1 MNKLPLVQLLI
12 AVLLQSDYI
21 LSQDHWETAI
31 FADDNWNYIIP
42 SQEPSSNW
50 NTVTFDD
57 SDWSVGPGGFGYG
70 DNDDGT
76 TVDNGTISVFMRR
89 AFTITELTKLN
100 TAILHA
106 DYDDGFVAYLNGVE
120 VFRSFNLADED
131 DTVPYDAT
139 TNIDHEA
146 QLYTG
151 LVPEAYVLDS
161 IDIAELLLVGDNMLA
176 IQVHNVGQT
185 SSDMSSNF
193 FFTFGITDQSSFYE
207 DPPDWFQ
214 PPVTFNESNLPI
226 LIIDTFGEQ
235 IPDDPRIPAH
245 LGIIDNS
252 NGINHINDPFTD
264 YDGAITIELRGNSSQ
279 GQPKKPY
286 RFETV
291 DSFGEN
297 NNVSLL
303 GMPEE
308 NDWVLYAPWS
318 DKTLIRNVLTYQ
330 LSNEMGWYASRSKYC
345 ELYLNGD
352 YKGIYVLMEKIKR
365 DQDRVDISKLDPDD
379 IEGDDLTGGY
389 ILKFDWIWT
398 GDNLGWF
405 ESDEGSLY
413 NYHYPKPDEIAS
425 EQVDY
430 IQQYIHD
437 FETMMAGAGYN
448 DPTSGYPSWIN
459 IDSFVDYIMLQEL
472 SKNVDA
478 YRLSTYIYKD
488 KNSDDSLLYAGPI
501 WDINHGFGNC
511 DYGYTWL
518 TNNWLLGYQATDD
531 PIAFWWH
538 KLWNDDGFEA
548 AFSER
553 YTELRSTTLS
563 LNHIYSIIDSV
574 ANYLGPSI
582 DRNFTRWP
590 TLGTY
595 VWPNYYVFDTYA
607 EEIEYLKSWT
617 ADRLQWMDQ
626 EMLSIADVSIIPK
639 KYRLYDAYPNP
650 FNPTTLLRYDLP
662 QKSKVTITIYDILG
676 RAINTI
682 VNEVQDAGYQSIIW
696 DATNDYGYP
705 VSAGVYLYQLQANG
719 VTRTK
724 KMVLLK

>member
-1 MNKLPLVQLLI
+1 MTSTRLATLLI
-12 AVLLQSDYI
+12 VGLLF
-21 LSQDHWETAI
+21 LNPLRSQDHWETAI
-31 FADDNWNYIIP
+31 FAGDNWSYIIP
-42 SQEPSSNW
+42 STEPSSDW
-50 NTVTFDD
+50 NTVNFDD
-57 SDWSVGPGGFGYG
+57 ADWSVGPGGFGYG

-76 TVDNGTISVFMRR
+76 TINSGTISVFMRR
-89 AFTITELTKLN
+89 PFSITELTKLN
-100 TAILHA
+100 KAILHA
-106 DYDDGFVAYLNGVE
+106 DYDDGFVAFFNGVE
-120 VFRSFNLADED
+120 VFRSSNLMDED
-131 DTVPYDAT
+131 DTVPFDAT

-151 LVPEAYVLDS
+151 LIPEAFVMDS
-161 IDIAELLLVGDNMLA
+161 IDIAQLLSAGENMLA
-176 IQVHNVGQT
+176 IQVHNVGET

-193 FFTFGITDQSSFYE
+193 FFTFGITDESTFY
-207 DPPDWFQ
+207 DTPPDWFQ
-214 PPVTFNESNLPI
+214 PPVTFTESNLPI
-226 LIIDTFGEQ
+226 FIIDTFGEE

-252 NGINHINDPFTD
+252 IGLNHINDPFTD
-264 YDGAITIELRGNSSQ
+264 YDGAITIERRGNSSQ

-291 DSFGEN
+291 DALGDN

-330 LSNEMGWYASRSKYC
+330 LSNEMGWYASRTRHC

-365 DQDRVDISKLDPDD
+365 DQNRVNISKLDPDEV
-379 IEGDDLTGGY
+379 EGDDLTGGY

-413 NYHYPKPDEIAS
+413 NYHYPKPDEISS

-430 IQQYIHD
+430 IQQYINN
-437 FETMMAGAGYN
+437 FENMMMSNAYN
-448 DPTSGYPSWIN
+448 EPQGYPLWIN
-459 IDSFVDYIMLQEL
+459 IDSFIDYIMLQEL

-488 KNSDDSLLYAGPI
+488 KHETDHRLYAGPI

-538 KLWNDDGFEA
+538 KLWNDDGFED
-548 AFSER
+548 AFSQR

-574 ANYLGPSI
+574 ANYLGPAI

-595 VWPNYYVFDTYA
+595 VWPNYYVFDTYE

-617 ADRLQWMDQ
+617 AERLQWMDQ
-626 EMLSIADVSIIPK
+626 EMLSTADVSFTPK
-639 KYRLYDAYPNP
+639 EYRLYDAFPNP
-650 FNPTTLLRYDLP
+650 FNPTTTLRYDLP
-662 QKSKVTITIYDILG
+662 KNSMVTITIYDMLG
-676 RAINTI
+676 NRVKTLANGIQEAGNT
-682 VNEVQDAGYQSIIW
+682 SIIW
-696 DATNDYGYP
+696 NGRDDDGEL
-705 VSAGVYLYQLQANG
+705 VSTGVYIYKIQSGIFSQ
-719 VTRTK
+719 TK

>member
-1 MNKLPLVQLLI
+1 MTSTRLATLLI
-12 AVLLQSDYI
+12 VGLLFPNP
-21 LSQDHWETAI
+21 LRSQDHWETAI
-31 FADDNWNYIIP
+31 FAEDNWSYIIP
-42 SQEPSSNW
+42 STQPSSDW
-50 NTVTFDD
+50 NTINFDD
-57 SDWSVGPGGFGYG
+57 SDWLNGPGGFGYG

-89 AFTITELTKLN
+89 SFAITELPKLN
-100 TAILHA
+100 KAILHA
-106 DYDDGFVAYLNGVE
+106 DYDDGFVAFLNGIE
-120 VFRSFNLADED
+120 VFRSFNLSDED

-151 LVPEAYVLDS
+151 LVPEAFVMDS
-161 IDIAELLLVGDNMLA
+161 IDIAQLLSVGENMLA
-176 IQVHNVGQT
+176 IQVHNVGET

-193 FFTFGITDQSSFYE
+193 FFTFGITDASSFY
-207 DPPDWFQ
+207 DTPPDWFQ

-226 LIIDTFGEQ
+226 LIIDTFGEE

-252 NGINHINDPFTD
+252 SGLNHINDQFTD

-291 DSFGEN
+291 DALGDN

-330 LSNEMGWYASRSKYC
+330 LSNEMGWYASRTRHC

-365 DQDRVDISKLDPDD
+365 DQNRVNISKLDPDEVD
-379 IEGDDLTGGY
+379 GDDLTGGY

-413 NYHYPKPDEIAS
+413 NYHYPKPDEISS

-430 IQQYIHD
+430 IQQYINN
-437 FETMMAGAGYN
+437 FENMMMSNNYN
-448 DPTSGYPSWIN
+448 EPQGYPLWIN

-488 KNSDDSLLYAGPI
+488 KHDMDHRLYAGPI

-538 KLWNDDGFEA
+538 KLWNDDGFED
-548 AFSER
+548 AFSQR
-553 YTELRSTTLS
+553 YTELRSSTLS

-574 ANYLGPSI
+574 ANYLGPAI

-617 ADRLQWMDQ
+617 AERLQWMDQ
-626 EMLSIADVSIIPK
+626 EMLSAEDVSFTPK
-639 KYRLYDAYPNP
+639 EFRLYDAYPNP
-650 FNPTTLLRYDLP
+650 FNPVTTVRYDLP
-662 QKSKVTITIYDILG
+662 KNSLVTITIYDMLG
-676 RAINTI
+676 KKVKTLINQI
-682 VNEVQDAGYQSIIW
+682 QDAGHQYIIW
-696 DATNDYGYP
+696 DGTNTNGSSIG
-705 VSAGVYLYQLQANG
+705 VGVYLYQIQIEHY
-719 VTRTK
+719 TQTK

>member
-1 MNKLPLVQLLI
+1 MNKLPLVGLLI
-12 AVLLQSDYI
+12 AGFLMTDSL

-42 SQEPSSNW
+42 SQEPSSDW
-50 NTVTFDD
+50 NTINFND
-57 SDWSVGPGGFGYG
+57 SDWLNGPGGFGYG

-76 TVDNGTISVFMRR
+76 TINSGTISVFMRR
-89 AFTITELTKLN
+89 PFSIIELTKLN
-100 TAILHA
+100 KAILHA
-106 DYDDGFVAYLNGVE
+106 DYDDGFVAFFNGVE
-120 VFRSFNLADED
+120 VFRSSNLMDED

-151 LVPEAYVLDS
+151 LIPEAFVMDS
-161 IDIAELLLVGDNMLA
+161 IDIAQLLSVGENILA
-176 IQVHNVGQT
+176 IQVHNVGAT

-193 FFTFGITDQSSFYE
+193 FFTFGITDESTFY
-207 DPPDWFQ
+207 DTPPEWFQ

-226 LIIDTFGEQ
+226 LIIDTFGEE

-245 LGIIDNS
+245 MGIIDNS
-252 NGINHINDPFTD
+252 SGINHINDPFTD

-291 DSFGEN
+291 DASGEN

-330 LSNEMGWYASRSKYC
+330 LSNEMGWYASRTRHC

-365 DQDRVDISKLDPDD
+365 DQNRVDISKLDPDGV
-379 IEGDDLTGGY
+379 EGGDLTGGY

-405 ESDEGSLY
+405 ESNEGSLY
-413 NYHYPKPDEIAS
+413 NYHYPKPDEIVS
-425 EQVDY
+425 EQTDY
-430 IQQYIHD
+430 IQQYINN
-437 FETMMAGAGYN
+437 FENMMMSNAYN
-448 DPTSGYPSWIN
+448 EPQGYPFWLN
-459 IDSFVDYIMLQEL
+459 VDSFIDYIMLQEL

-488 KNSDDSLLYAGPI
+488 KHSIDHRLYAGPL

-518 TNNWLLGYQATDD
+518 TNNWLLGYHATDD

-574 ANYLGPSI
+574 ANYLGPAI

-617 ADRLQWMDQ
+617 AERLQWMDQ
-626 EMLSIADVSIIPK
+626 EMLSTADVSFIPK
-639 KYRLYDAYPNP
+639 EYRLYDAYPNP
-650 FNPTTLLRYDLP
+650 FNPTTNIGYDIPKKGHVSIL
-662 QKSKVTITIYDILG
+662 IYDMLG
-676 RAINTI
+676 RQVKTLLNQT
-682 VNEVQDAGYQSIIW
+682 QDAGYKSVIW
-696 DATNDYGYP
+696 DATNNYGKP
-705 VSAGVYLYQLQANG
+705 VSAGIYLYQIQAG
-719 VTRTK
+719 EYISTK

>member
-1 MNKLPLVQLLI
+1 MTSTRLATLLI
-12 AVLLQSDYI
+12 VGLLFPNP
-21 LSQDHWETAI
+21 LRSQDHWETAI
-31 FADDNWNYIIP
+31 FAGDNWSYIIP
-42 SQEPSSNW
+42 STQPSSDW
-50 NTVTFDD
+50 NTINFDD
-57 SDWSVGPGGFGYG
+57 SDWLNGPGGFGYG

-89 AFTITELTKLN
+89 SFSITELPKLN
-100 TAILHA
+100 KAILHA
-106 DYDDGFVAYLNGVE
+106 DYDDGFVAFLNGVE
-120 VFRSFNLADED
+120 VFRSFNLSDED

-151 LVPEAYVLDS
+151 FIPEAFVMDS
-161 IDIAELLLVGDNMLA
+161 IDIAQLLSVGENMLA
-176 IQVHNVGQT
+176 IQVHNVGET

-193 FFTFGITDQSSFYE
+193 FFTFGITDASSFY
-207 DPPDWFQ
+207 DTPPDWFQ

-226 LIIDTFGEQ
+226 LIIDTFGEE

-252 NGINHINDPFTD
+252 SGLNHINDPFTD

-291 DSFGEN
+291 DALGDN

-330 LSNEMGWYASRSKYC
+330 LSNEMGWYASRTRHC

-365 DQDRVDISKLDPDD
+365 DQNRVNISKLDPNEVD
-379 IEGDDLTGGY
+379 GDDLTGGY

-413 NYHYPKPDEIAS
+413 NYHYPKPDEISS

-430 IQQYIHD
+430 IQQYINN
-437 FETMMAGAGYN
+437 FENMMMSNNYN
-448 DPTSGYPSWIN
+448 EPQGYPLWIN

-488 KNSDDSLLYAGPI
+488 KHDMDHRLYAGPI

-538 KLWNDDGFEA
+538 KLWNDDGFED

-553 YTELRSTTLS
+553 YTELRSSTLS

-574 ANYLGPSI
+574 ANYLGPAI

-617 ADRLQWMDQ
+617 AERLQWMDQ
-626 EMLSIADVSIIPK
+626 EMLSAEDVSFTPK
-639 KYRLYDAYPNP
+639 EFRLYDAYPNP
-650 FNPTTLLRYDLP
+650 FNPVTTVRYDLP
-662 QKSKVTITIYDILG
+662 KNSLVTITIYDMLG
-676 RAINTI
+676 KKVKTLINQI
-682 VNEVQDAGYQSIIW
+682 QDAGHQYIIW
-696 DATNDYGYP
+696 DGTNTNGSSIG
-705 VSAGVYLYQLQANG
+705 VGVYLYQIQIEHY
-719 VTRTK
+719 TQTK

>member
-1 MNKLPLVQLLI
+1 MQLAGLLI
-12 AVLLQSDYI
+12 AGILFLNPL

-31 FADDNWNYIIP
+31 FAGDIWSYIIP
-42 SQEPSSNW
+42 SSEPSSNW
-50 NTVTFDD
+50 NTVNFDD
-57 SDWSVGPGGFGYG
+57 TDWSVGPGGFGYG

-89 AFTITELTKLN
+89 SFAITELTKLN

-120 VFRSFNLADED
+120 VFRSFNLSDEG

-151 LVPEAYVLDS
+151 LVPEAFVMDS
-161 IDIAELLLVGDNMLA
+161 MDISNLLFVGENILA
-176 IQVHNVGQT
+176 IQVHNVGET

-207 DPPDWFQ
+207 DPPEWFQ
-214 PPVTFNESNLPI
+214 PPVTFTESNLPI
-226 LIIDTFGEQ
+226 LIIDTYGEE
-235 IPDDPRIPAH
+235 IFDDPRIPAH
-245 LGIIDNS
+245 MGIIDNS
-252 NGINHINDPFTD
+252 SGLNHINDPFTD
-264 YDGAITIELRGNSSQ
+264 YNGAITIELRGNSSQ

-286 RFETV
+286 RIETV
-291 DSFGEN
+291 DSLGEN

-365 DQDRVDISKLDPDD
+365 DQNRVDISKLDPDEV
-379 IEGDDLTGGY
+379 EGDDLTGGY

-437 FETMMAGAGYN
+437 FESMMESASYN
-448 DPTSGYPSWIN
+448 DPSTGYPAWLN
-459 IDSFVDYIMLQEL
+459 VDSFVDYIMLQEL

-538 KLWNDDGFEA
+538 KLWNDDGFAA

-595 VWPNYYVFDTYA
+595 VWPNYYVFDTYE

-626 EMLSIADVSIIPK
+626 EMLSMADVSFIPK
-639 KYRLYDAYPNP
+639 EYRLYHAYPNP
-650 FNPTTLLRYDLP
+650 FNPVTSIGFGVPNASEVT
-662 QKSKVTITIYDILG
+662 VTIYNLLG
-676 RAINTI
+676 Q
-682 VNEVQDAGYQSIIW
+682 EVRKLYSGYMEPGYKFVQWDGKDSFGSPGPSGMYVVLMQAQDFI
-696 DATNDYGYP
+696 D
-705 VSAGVYLYQLQANG
+705 
-719 VTRTK
+719 TK
-724 KMVLLK
+724 KIILMK

>member
-1 MNKLPLVQLLI
+1 MTSTRLATLLI
-12 AVLLQSDYI
+12 VGLLF
-21 LSQDHWETAI
+21 LNPLRSQDHWETAI
-31 FADDNWNYIIP
+31 FAADNWSYIIP
-42 SQEPSSNW
+42 STQPSSDW
-50 NTVTFDD
+50 NTINFDD
-57 SDWSVGPGGFGYG
+57 SDWLNGPGGFGYG

-89 AFTITELTKLN
+89 SFAITELPKLN
-100 TAILHA
+100 KAILHA
-106 DYDDGFVAYLNGVE
+106 DYDDGFVAFLNGVE
-120 VFRSFNLADED
+120 VFRSFNLSDED

-151 LVPEAYVLDS
+151 LVPEAFVMDS
-161 IDIAELLLVGDNMLA
+161 IDIAQLLSAGENMLA
-176 IQVHNVGQT
+176 IQVHNVGET

-193 FFTFGITDQSSFYE
+193 FFTFGITDASSFY
-207 DPPDWFQ
+207 DTPPDWFQ

-226 LIIDTFGEQ
+226 LIIDTFGEE

-252 NGINHINDPFTD
+252 SGLNHINDPFTD

-291 DSFGEN
+291 DALGDN

-330 LSNEMGWYASRSKYC
+330 LSNEMGWYASRTRHC

-365 DQDRVDISKLDPDD
+365 DQNRVNISKLDPDEVD
-379 IEGDDLTGGY
+379 GDDLTGGY

-413 NYHYPKPDEIAS
+413 NYHYPKPDEISS
-425 EQVDY
+425 EQADY
-430 IQQYIHD
+430 IQQYINN
-437 FETMMAGAGYN
+437 FENMMMSNNYN
-448 DPTSGYPSWIN
+448 EPQGYPLWIN

-488 KNSDDSLLYAGPI
+488 KHDMDHRLYAGPI

-538 KLWNDDGFEA
+538 KLWNDDGFED
-548 AFSER
+548 AFSQR
-553 YTELRSTTLS
+553 YTELRSSTLS

-574 ANYLGPSI
+574 ANYLGPAI

-617 ADRLQWMDQ
+617 AERLQWMDQ
-626 EMLSIADVSIIPK
+626 EMLSAEDVSFTPK
-639 KYRLYDAYPNP
+639 EFRLYDAYPNP
-650 FNPTTLLRYDLP
+650 FNPVTTVRYDLP
-662 QKSKVTITIYDILG
+662 KNSLVTITIYDMLG
-676 RAINTI
+676 KKVKTLINQI
-682 VNEVQDAGYQSIIW
+682 QDAGHQYIIW
-696 DATNDYGYP
+696 DGTNTNGSSIG
-705 VSAGVYLYQLQANG
+705 VGVYLYQIQIEHY
-719 VTRTK
+719 TQTK

>member
-1 MNKLPLVQLLI
+1 MNRQRLATMLIAGLLI
-12 AVLLQSDYI
+12 SNPA

-31 FADDNWNYIIP
+31 FAGDSWNYIIP
-42 SQEPSSNW
+42 SQEPSSYW
-50 NTVTFDD
+50 NTVNFDAA
-57 SDWSVGPGGFGYG
+57 DWSVGPGGFGYG

-76 TVDNGTISVFMRR
+76 TINSGTISVFMRR
-89 AFTITELTKLN
+89 PFSITELTKLN
-100 TAILHA
+100 KAILHA
-106 DYDDGFVAYLNGVE
+106 DYDDGFVAFFNGVE
-120 VFRSFNLADED
+120 VFRSSNLMDED

-151 LVPEAYVLDS
+151 LIPEAFVMDS
-161 IDIAELLLVGDNMLA
+161 IDIAQLLSVGENILA
-176 IQVHNVGQT
+176 IQVHNVGET

-193 FFTFGITDQSSFYE
+193 FFTFGITDESTFY
-207 DPPDWFQ
+207 DIPPEWFQ

-226 LIIDTFGEQ
+226 LIIDTFGEE

-245 LGIIDNS
+245 MGIIDNS
-252 NGINHINDPFTD
+252 SGINHINDPFTD

-291 DSFGEN
+291 DALGDN

-330 LSNEMGWYASRSKYC
+330 LSNEMGWYASRTRHC

-365 DQDRVDISKLDPDD
+365 DQNRVDISKLDPDGV
-379 IEGDDLTGGY
+379 EGDDLTGGY

-413 NYHYPKPDEIAS
+413 NYHYPKPDEIVS
-425 EQVDY
+425 EQADY
-430 IQQYIHD
+430 IQQYINN
-437 FETMMAGAGYN
+437 FENMMMSNAYN
-448 DPTSGYPSWIN
+448 EPQGYPFWLN
-459 IDSFVDYIMLQEL
+459 VDSFIDYIMLQEL

-488 KNSDDSLLYAGPI
+488 KHSIDHRLYAGPL

-518 TNNWLLGYQATDD
+518 TNNWLLGYHATDD

-563 LNHIYSIIDSV
+563 LNHIYTIIDSV
-574 ANYLGPSI
+574 ANYLGPAI

-617 ADRLQWMDQ
+617 AERLQWMDQ
-626 EMLSIADVSIIPK
+626 EMLSTADVSFIPK
-639 KYRLYDAYPNP
+639 EYRLYDAYPNP
-650 FNPTTLLRYDLP
+650 FNPVTSIGFGVPNASEVT
-662 QKSKVTITIYDILG
+662 VTIYNLLG
-676 RAINTI
+676 QEVRKLYSGYMEPGYKFVQWDGKDSFGAPGPSGMYI
-682 VNEVQDAGYQSIIW
+682 VLMQAQDFI
-696 DATNDYGYP
+696 D
-705 VSAGVYLYQLQANG
+705 
-719 VTRTK
+719 TK
-724 KMVLLK
+724 KIILMK

>member
-1 MNKLPLVQLLI
+1 MTSTRLATLLI
-12 AVLLQSDYI
+12 VGLLFPNP
-21 LSQDHWETAI
+21 LRSQDHWETAI
-31 FADDNWNYIIP
+31 FAGDNWSYIIP
-42 SQEPSSNW
+42 STQPSSDW
-50 NTVTFDD
+50 NTINFDD
-57 SDWSVGPGGFGYG
+57 SDWLNGPGGFGYG

-89 AFTITELTKLN
+89 SFAITELPKLN
-100 TAILHA
+100 KAILHA
-106 DYDDGFVAYLNGVE
+106 DYDDGFVAFLNGVE
-120 VFRSFNLADED
+120 VFRSFNLSDED

-151 LVPEAYVLDS
+151 LVPEAFVMDS
-161 IDIAELLLVGDNMLA
+161 IDIAQLLSVGENMLA
-176 IQVHNVGQT
+176 IQVHNVGET

-193 FFTFGITDQSSFYE
+193 FFTFGITDASSFYE
-207 DPPDWFQ
+207 DPPEWFQ

-226 LIIDTFGEQ
+226 LIIDTFGEE

-252 NGINHINDPFTD
+252 SGLNHINDQFTD

-291 DSFGEN
+291 DALGDN

-330 LSNEMGWYASRSKYC
+330 LSNEMGWYASRTRHC

-365 DQDRVDISKLDPDD
+365 DQNRVNISKLDPNEVD
-379 IEGDDLTGGY
+379 GDDLTGGY

-413 NYHYPKPDEIAS
+413 NYHYPKPDEISS

-430 IQQYIHD
+430 IQQYINN
-437 FETMMAGAGYN
+437 FENMMMSNNYN
-448 DPTSGYPSWIN
+448 EPQGYPLWIN

-488 KNSDDSLLYAGPI
+488 KHDMDHRLYAGPI

-538 KLWNDDGFEA
+538 KLWNDDGFED
-548 AFSER
+548 AFSQR
-553 YTELRSTTLS
+553 YTELRSSTLS

-574 ANYLGPSI
+574 ANYLGPAI

-617 ADRLQWMDQ
+617 AERLQWMDQ
-626 EMLSIADVSIIPK
+626 EMLSTADVSFIPK
-639 KYRLYDAYPNP
+639 EYRLYDAFPNP
-650 FNPTTLLRYDLP
+650 FNPTTNIGYDIPNKGHVSIL
-662 QKSKVTITIYDILG
+662 IYDMLG
-676 RAINTI
+676 NRVKTLANGIQEAGNT
-682 VNEVQDAGYQSIIW
+682 SIIW
-696 DATNDYGYP
+696 NGRDDGGEL
-705 VSAGVYLYQLQANG
+705 VSTGVYIYKIQSGIFSQ
-719 VTRTK
+719 TK

>member
-1 MNKLPLVQLLI
+1 MNKLPLVGLLI
-12 AVLLQSDYI
+12 AGSLMTDLL

-42 SQEPSSNW
+42 SQEPSSDW
-50 NTVTFDD
+50 NTINFDD
-57 SDWSVGPGGFGYG
+57 SDWLNGPGGFGYG

-89 AFTITELTKLN
+89 SFAITELTKLN
-100 TAILHA
+100 KAILHA
-106 DYDDGFVAYLNGVE
+106 DYDDGFVAYFNGVE
-120 VFRSFNLADED
+120 VFRSFNLMDED

-151 LVPEAYVLDS
+151 LIPEAFVMDS
-161 IDIAELLLVGDNMLA
+161 IDIAQLLSIGENILA
-176 IQVHNVGQT
+176 IQVHNVGAT

-193 FFTFGITDQSSFYE
+193 FFTFGITDESIFY
-207 DPPDWFQ
+207 DTPPEWFQ

-226 LIIDTFGEQ
+226 LIIDTFGEE

-245 LGIIDNS
+245 MGIIDNS
-252 NGINHINDPFTD
+252 SGINHINDPFTD

-291 DSFGEN
+291 DAVGEN

-330 LSNEMGWYASRSKYC
+330 LSNELGWYASRSRYC

-365 DQDRVDISKLDPDD
+365 DQNRVNISKLDPDE

-405 ESDEGSLY
+405 ESNRGSLY
-413 NYHYPKPDEIAS
+413 NYHYPKPDEISS

-430 IQQYIHD
+430 IQQYINN
-437 FETMMAGAGYN
+437 FEYMMSNNYN
-448 DPTSGYPSWIN
+448 EPQGYPHWIN
-459 IDSFVDYIMLQEL
+459 VDSFIDYIMLQEL

-488 KNSDDSLLYAGPI
+488 KDSTDHRLYAGPI

-574 ANYLGPSI
+574 ANYLGPAI

-617 ADRLQWMDQ
+617 AERLQWMDQ
-626 EMLSIADVSIIPK
+626 EMLSTADVSFIPK
-639 KYRLYDAYPNP
+639 EYRLYDAYPNP
-650 FNPTTLLRYDLP
+650 FNPTTN
-662 QKSKVTITIYDILG
+662 ICYDIPKKGHVSILVYNMLG
-676 RAINTI
+676 NRIRTLANGIQEAGNT
-682 VNEVQDAGYQSIIW
+682 SIIW
-696 DATNDYGYP
+696 NGRDDGGEL
-705 VSAGVYLYQLQANG
+705 VSAGVYIYKIQSGIFSQ
-719 VTRTK
+719 TK

>member
-1 MNKLPLVQLLI
+1 
-12 AVLLQSDYI
+12 
-21 LSQDHWETAI
+21 
-31 FADDNWNYIIP
+31 
-42 SQEPSSNW
+42 
-50 NTVTFDD
+50 
-57 SDWSVGPGGFGYG
+57 
-70 DNDDGT
+70 
-76 TVDNGTISVFMRR
+76 
-89 AFTITELTKLN
+89 
-100 TAILHA
+100 
-106 DYDDGFVAYLNGVE
+106 
-120 VFRSFNLADED
+120 
-131 DTVPYDAT
+131 
-139 TNIDHEA
+139 
-146 QLYTG
+146 
-151 LVPEAYVLDS
+151 
-161 IDIAELLLVGDNMLA
+161 
-176 IQVHNVGQT
+176 
-185 SSDMSSNF
+185 
-193 FFTFGITDQSSFYE
+193 
-207 DPPDWFQ
+207 
-214 PPVTFNESNLPI
+214 
-226 LIIDTFGEQ
+226 
-235 IPDDPRIPAH
+235 
-245 LGIIDNS
+245 IIDNS
-252 NGINHINDPFTD
+252 SGINHINDPFTD

-291 DSFGEN
+291 DASGEN

-318 DKTLIRNVLTYQ
+318 DKTLIRNALTYQ
-330 LSNEMGWYASRSKYC
+330 LSNEMGWYASRTRHC

-365 DQDRVDISKLDPDD
+365 DQNRIDISKLDPDGV
-379 IEGDDLTGGY
+379 EGDDLTGGY

-413 NYHYPKPDEIAS
+413 NYHYPKPDEIVS
-425 EQVDY
+425 EQTDY
-430 IQQYIHD
+430 IQQYINN
-437 FETMMAGAGYN
+437 FENMMMSNAYN
-448 DPTSGYPSWIN
+448 EPQGYPFWLN
-459 IDSFVDYIMLQEL
+459 VDSFIDYIMLQEL

-488 KNSDDSLLYAGPI
+488 KHNIDHRLYAGPL

-574 ANYLGPSI
+574 ANYLGPAI

-595 VWPNYYVFDTYA
+595 VWPNYYVFDTYE

-626 EMLSIADVSIIPK
+626 EMLEVSDVSLFPK
-639 KYRLYDAYPNP
+639 EYHLYDAYPNP
-650 FNPTTLLRYDLP
+650 FNPVTTLWYELP
-662 QKSKVTITIYDILG
+662 ENTMVTITIYDMLG
-676 RAINTI
+676 KKVKTLINET
-682 VNEVQDAGYQSIIW
+682 QDAGYQSIIW
-696 DATNDYGYP
+696 DATNNDGIP
-705 VSAGVYLYQLQANG
+705 VSAGIYLYQIQAAEYSG
-719 VTRTK
+719 TK